1 MLMEKA
7 VLYQKKEA
15 VAWITLN
22 RPQSLNSMND
32 ILVEE
37 LHAALDEAAADEGIR
52 SIIITVPARPLC
64 RRRLDLP

>member
-1 MLMEKA
+1 MEKA